1 MQFKKITDYN
11 SNTMPRMEQ
20 PSPFRRTRILAPM
33 HDSRNDDCPSKGS
46 SRDNCHSSPNSAR
59 SSASLSCSSTSSDE
73 RQTSRQNS
81 GSTNTTYSTDASGIR
96 TPSGSANESDIP
108 FCNRTPSSGGS
119 SDSYVTRGRRLAI
132 AGASAFDAYQ
142 PSDSYNRPSLS
153 PLTTDFNTRFCDEP
167 ESIEHSLP
175 MNAGNND
182 HQPCRCHDL
191 PRRPKFK
198 PASISW
204 IEDACARRLS
214 HFETAKY
221 SQYNLLDKLLQ
232 AFKDVVEGLTQLI
245 NKLPRHLAVSLNDLS
260 ARTTIGAGLTALE
273 HLQSHR
279 PPQDLYQLFSL
290 VCLTQAGLLLESKKC
305 NEASYT
311 DALFLDVACWSDSAP
326 SSPVTE
332 AVFLLAQ
339 LLWLPSAT
347 KSLLPNGRRLF
358 CPRTIERT
366 EVGNLHATTV
376 VCQSHVDGK

>member
-11 SNTMPRMEQ
+11 SNTIPRMEQ
-20 PSPFRRTRILAPM
+20 SSPLRRTRILAPM
-33 HDSRNDDCPSKGS
+33 HDSRNDGYSSKGS
-46 SRDNCHSSPNSAR
+46 SGDNCHSPPNSTR
-59 SSASLSCSSTSSDE
+59 SPVPLSCSSISSDE

-81 GSTNTTYSTDASGIR
+81 GSTNTTYSTDASGIW
-96 TPSGSANESDIP
+96 TPSRSANESDIP

-119 SDSYVTRGRRLAI
+119 SDSHVTRGRRLAI
-132 AGASAFDAYQ
+132 AGDSAFDAYQ
-142 PSDSYNRPSLS
+142 PSDSHNRP
-153 PLTTDFNTRFCDEP
+153 PLPPPITDFNTRFCDEP

-182 HQPCRCHDL
+182 HQPCRCHGL

-204 IEDACARRLS
+204 IEDACASRLS
-214 HFETAKY
+214 QFERGKY
-221 SQYNLLDKLLQ
+221 SQYNLLEKLLQ
-232 AFKDVVEGLTQLI
+232 ALKDVVEGLTQLI
-245 NKLPRHLAVSLNDLS
+245 NQLPRHLAISLNDLS

-279 PPQDLYQLFSL
+279 PLQDQYQLFSL

-305 NEASYT
+305 NKASCT

-339 LLWLPSAT
+339 LLWLPPAT
-347 KSLLPNGRRLF
+347 KSLLPNGQRLF

-366 EVGNLHATTV
+366 EVGNLQATTF